1 MSDPTQTAAQPAS
14 SPEVVVVHSRRIAC
28 DGVGGALGWILHRD
42 PDTYRYIPASLRNY
56 PGAAGVVDLL
66 KSAGFRTATSHP
78 VLGGLMTIHHAR
90 K

>member
-1 MSDPTQTAAQPAS
+1 MRGVYLFYLS
-14 SPEVVVVHSRRIAC
+14 V
-28 DGVGGALGWILHRD
+28 VGGALGWVLHRD

-56 PGAAGVVDLL
+56 PGAAGVVGCL
-66 KSAGFRTATSHP
+66 KARRLQRAAAHP